1 MGDGAGSWIMGSPVF
16 PGVNLEKKPSED
28 HLPPGYVGDGRARV
42 NKQELEASQPIS
54 ACWTSPSSSAGLRS
68 GLLDT
73 GRRL

>member
-54 ACWTSPSSSAGLRS
+54 ASSSAGLRS